1 MNYKKRTFS
10 KLIFTSFLIG
20 ILSLSAYHSV
30 NIYAN
35 SVPVEYDQEESQN
48 FPIEVKVSGPGKVS
62 ADKFQVTSDKK
73 DYPLPVDEKVTF
85 KIIPEEDGEIKTV
98 VLNEEKDAEAI
109 QTGTITVNGA
119 EKKQMLEV
127 KFVSD
132 VSPLTGLKA
141 QYLFYF
147 FFFIVSAI
155 IFVSI
160 VRTLKDIKEESR

>member
-1 MNYKKRTFS
+1 MGYKKRTFS
-10 KLIFTSFLIG
+10 KKIFTFILIG
-20 ILSLSAYHSV
+20 ILSLGVCHSV

-48 FPIEVKVSGPGKVS
+48 FPVEVKVSGPGKVS
-62 ADKFQVTSDKK
+62 TDKFQVTSDKK

-85 KIIPEEDGEIKTV
+85 KIIPDKDGEIKTV
-98 VLNEEKDAEAI
+98 VLNEEKDSKAV

-127 KFVSD
+127 KFVSES
-132 VSPLTGLKA
+132 SPLTGLKA

-147 FFFIVSAI
+147 FFFIAAAV